1 MMRATLH
8 PDGLAPP
15 FRNRAQWRRVALRRV
30 RRQLDRVADP
40 ALAALLEELESYPA
54 PPATADDRATGAH
67 DVITPLVLATP
78 FGDLSFLYAVT
89 VLGAPCDITLDE
101 IAIET
106 FFPRS
111 EAHTSALQSLMRT

>member
-89 VLGAPCDITLDE
+89 VLQIGRGACRE
-101 IAIET
+101 RVC
-106 FFPRS
+106 RS
-111 EAHTSALQSLMRT
+111 VSTSVVASNFKNNNIKHTH